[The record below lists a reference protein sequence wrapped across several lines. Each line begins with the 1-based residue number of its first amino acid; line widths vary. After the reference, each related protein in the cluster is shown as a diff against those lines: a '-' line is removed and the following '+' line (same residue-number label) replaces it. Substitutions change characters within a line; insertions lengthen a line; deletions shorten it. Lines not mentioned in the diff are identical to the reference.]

1 MGCASSTPT
10 SGAWSGRKRR
20 PELGLI
26 EAAAE
31 GAALFVEW
39 PENGEG
45 FLPPADLALALSF
58 PPPPEEPEGLGEP
71 EGPGGARG
79 ARGPEG
85 RRGRTER
92 GLRGAPPH
100 RLGPARGRARRSPRP
115 RVLHRPPP
123 EAEGAD
129 AAVRSSARSPSAP

>member
-1 MGCASSTPT
+1 MERAEET
-10 SGAWSGRKRR
+10 A
-20 PELGLI
+20 ELGLI

-58 PPPPEEPEGLGEP
+58 PPSPEEPGESGGRKGAQSAEGA
-71 EGPGGARG
+71 EGAEGADSGVRRLIVSGPQG
-79 ARGPEG
+79 A
-85 RRGRTER
+85 
-92 GLRGAPPH
+92 GLAEA
-100 RLGPARGRARRSPRP
+100 LARASFTA
-115 RVLHRPPP
+115 LPP

>member
-1 MGCASSTPT
+1 MERAEET
-10 SGAWSGRKRR
+10 A
-20 PELGLI
+20 ELGLI

-71 EGPGGARG
+71 EGPGEPEEPGGRKGAEG
-79 ARGPEG
+79 AQSADSGVRRLIVSGPQG
-85 RRGRTER
+85 A
-92 GLRGAPPH
+92 GLAEA
-100 RLGPARGRARRSPRP
+100 LARASFTA
-115 RVLHRPPP
+115 LPP